1 MNIPTMKHF
10 GLYSLLKWW
19 KRCFDSFG
27 ELILKEIKRCI
38 GNRNI
43 IENIFSMQTFG
54 SVMCGNRDFTALFFP
69 NNFKEDHRKYPQ
81 IFNLHDIA
89 KK

>member
-1 MNIPTMKHF
+1 M
-10 GLYSLLKWW
+10 
-19 KRCFDSFG
+19 
-27 ELILKEIKRCI
+27 LKEIKRCI

-69 NNFKEDHRKYPQ
+69 NNFKEDHRKCPQ